1 MAALLLPNRHCE
13 SGRVGPTCSE
23 PVNLPALARVIQI
36 LRLLASQKVVYRSFL
51 QSSDT
56 RKEPE
61 VLIESGESTS
71 SS

>member
-1 MAALLLPNRHCE
+1 VAAFFHAACDCE
-13 SGRVGPTCSE
+13 SGRVGPNCSE
-23 PVNLPALARVIQI
+23 PVNLPAIARVIQI